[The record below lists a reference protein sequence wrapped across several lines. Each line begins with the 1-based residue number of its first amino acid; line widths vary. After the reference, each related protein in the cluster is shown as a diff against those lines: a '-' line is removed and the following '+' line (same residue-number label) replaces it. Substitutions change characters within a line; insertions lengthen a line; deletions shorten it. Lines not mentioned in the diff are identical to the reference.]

1 MPRYKVLKPGFFNGK
16 TYSPTGKRKVLHTS
30 KPFPKTTKG
39 VKKGDAAIELIPSWL
54 ERLPDESLTD
64 EKAREEA
71 EAVAALAAA
80 EKADNDK
87 QDIIDASFMGEGEK
101 ADTGVETL

>member
-1 MPRYKVLKPGFFNGK
+1 MPRYKALKPGFFNGK

-39 VKKGDAAIELIPSWL
+39 VKKGDPAVELVPSWL
-54 ERLPDESLTD
+54 QRLDDESPVD
-64 EKAREEA
+64 EQARREAEEA
-71 EAVAALAAA
+71 TVLAEA
-80 EKADNDK
+80 EKAEAD
-87 QDIIDASFMGEGEK
+87 QEEITTASFMGE